1 MNLIKW
7 LFGEKA
13 PQATARAIPSSQAQA
28 LLRLLN
34 DFFETNGGLAGVVR
48 RFEQSGYQ
56 SKVRSWVSTG
66 ANQPINSVEVLQ
78 LLGLPNLSEMAEK
91 SGIPIDALRHG
102 LAELLPVAI
111 DRATPA
117 GRL

>member
-34 DFFETNGGLAGVVR
+34 DFFEKKRGLAGVVR

-56 SKVRSWVSTG
+56 SKVRSWVFTG
-66 ANQPINSVEVLQ
+66 AEPQPINSVEVLQ
-78 LLGLPNLSEMAEK
+78 LLGLPNRSEMAEK
-91 SGIPIDALRHG
+91 SGSLRHG